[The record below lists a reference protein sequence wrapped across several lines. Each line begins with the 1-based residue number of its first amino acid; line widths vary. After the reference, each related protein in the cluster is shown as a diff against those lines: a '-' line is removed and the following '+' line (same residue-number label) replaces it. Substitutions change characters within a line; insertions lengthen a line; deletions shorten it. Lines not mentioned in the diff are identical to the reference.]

1 MEEKIIDI
9 LVRVCE
15 DDSIKNNKEIDLIE
29 SGILDSLAF
38 ISLLE
43 ETECKIKTV
52 KKLIKNP
59 PRIVK

>member
-1 MEEKIIDI
+1 MVDEELELERLLLDLSAK
-9 LVRVCE
+9 L
-15 DDSIKNNKEIDLIE
+15 STYGKNKGEI
-29 SGILDSLAF
+29 